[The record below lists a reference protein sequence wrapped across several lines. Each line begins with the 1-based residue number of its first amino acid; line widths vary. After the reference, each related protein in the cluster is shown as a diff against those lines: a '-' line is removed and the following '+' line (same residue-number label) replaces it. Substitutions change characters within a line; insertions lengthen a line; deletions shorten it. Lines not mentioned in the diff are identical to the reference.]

1 MPRAPLLQPELLS
14 LLRGVSRS
22 FYLSIRVL
30 PGQLRL
36 PIAVGYLLAR
46 ATDTIADTSRL
57 PADERAARLD
67 ALIALIEAPP
77 DPEAASLLAAAVLPY
92 QDDIHERALLMAL
105 PECLHWLDELQP
117 PDKADVRQVLRHI
130 TRGQKQDVLRFA
142 SPGQAPIA
150 LPSASD
156 LHEYTWLV
164 AGCVGE
170 FWTRLCVRHLPNFAN
185 LHEREMRSL
194 GQSFGQA
201 LQLVNI
207 LRDLS
212 ADLANGR
219 CYLPADELS
228 EVGITPATIA
238 ERPEALAPI
247 WSRWMEQAQ
256 QGLDDGMGYADA
268 VNSARVRAASAL
280 PALLGA
286 RTLALLREAGVRG
299 SMERKVKMERREVR
313 AVMLRLALTLGGR
326 DALWKQFMRLRGAG
340 DTDGW
345 DNPRP

>member
-1 MPRAPLLQPELLS
+1 MPRAPLPQPELLS
-14 LLRGVSRS
+14 LLRRVSRS

-30 PGQLRL
+30 PAPLRL

-46 ATDTIADTSRL
+46 AADTIADSSRL
-57 PADERAARLD
+57 PPDVRACRLDTFIALVEAAPNREAASALAVSLLPFQDDDDERALF
-67 ALIALIEAPP
+67 
-77 DPEAASLLAAAVLPY
+77 
-92 QDDIHERALLMAL
+92 MAL
-105 PECLHWLDELQP
+105 PQCLDWLSHLKA
-117 PDKADVRQVLRHI
+117 PDQADVRQVLRHI
-130 TRGQKQDVLRFA
+130 TRGQKLDVQRFA
-142 SPGQAPIA
+142 APGETPVA
-150 LPSASD
+150 LATASD

-170 FWTRLCVRHLPNFAN
+170 FWTRLCVRHLPGFAN

-219 CYLPADELS
+219 CYLPADELAA
-228 EVGITPATIA
+228 VGLTPAGIRG
-238 ERPEALAPI
+238 RPQALAPV

-268 VNSARVRAASAL
+268 VNSARVRAASAM

-286 RTLALLREAGVRG
+286 RTLALLREAGVQG
-299 SMERKVKMERREVR
+299 SMEQKVKMARSEVR
-313 AVMLRLALTLGGR
+313 AVMLRIALTLGGR

-340 DTDGW
+340 DIDGW